1 MSVVTGVSS
10 RQLVDRAAALVPMLR
25 QQAPKAEQA
34 RRVAAETFDA
44 LSEAG
49 VFKMTAPA
57 RYGGFEADFQ
67 TQCDVL
73 AEIARGCPS
82 TSWVATILSA
92 MSWLV
97 GVFPDDA
104 QDEIFADGD
113 PRISG
118 VFSPTGTAM
127 PANGGFIVSGRWGFN
142 TGGHGSRWT
151 VLNAIVPGE
160 NGAGMPTCVLV
171 PSRDLRRL
179 DDWNASGMAATGSD
193 TITATELFVPAHRTM
208 PLPQMLEGNYPPRHN
223 AANPYFNYPL
233 APVLNVN
240 AGGTPIGAA
249 RGALEAFH
257 ERLPGRGITYTNY
270 TNKSEAAVTHL
281 QVADATLKLDSAEA
295 HVRLACALLDS
306 GERTGPAAARMTI
319 MERVKSRAHI
329 SYATGLSREVV
340 DTLFYASGAS
350 AIQSNVPIQRFQR
363 DIQALANHAIMHP
376 QTAIE
381 LYGRVLCGL
390 APNTVLF

>member
-1 MSVVTGVSS
+1 MSTIGAAAVTA
-10 RQLVDRAAALVPMLR
+10 RQVVDRAAALVPMLR
-25 QQAPKAEQA
+25 ANAVEAERA
-34 RRVAAETFDA
+34 RRVAPETFDA

-49 VFKMTAPA
+49 VFRLTAPA
-57 RYGGFEADFQ
+57 RYGGYEADFQ

-92 MSWLV
+92 MPWLA
-97 GVFPDDA
+97 GVFPDEA
-104 QDEIFADGD
+104 QDEIFADRD

-118 VFSPTGTAM
+118 VFSPTGTAVRK
-127 PANGGFIVSGRWGFN
+127 NGGLVINGRWGFN
-142 TGGHGSRWT
+142 TGGHGSKWT
-151 VLNAIVPGE
+151 IINAVVETDGVP
-160 NGAGMPTCVLV
+160 MPTCAIA
-171 PSRDLRRL
+171 PTRELRRL
-179 DDWNASGMAATGSD
+179 DDWYASGMAATGSE
-193 TITATELFVPAHRTM
+193 TIVADNLFVPAHRTM
-208 PLPQMLEGNYPPRHN
+208 PLPQMLEARYPARHN

-233 APVLNVN
+233 APVLTVN

-270 TNKSEAAVTHL
+270 TNKAEAAVTHL
-281 QVADATLKLDSAEA
+281 QVGEATLKLESADA
-295 HVRLACALLDS
+295 HVRRACALLDDH
-306 GERTGPAAARMTI
+306 AVMTT
-319 MERVKSRAHI
+319 EARVKSRAHI
-329 SYATGLSREVV
+329 SYATGLAREVV

-350 AIQSNVPIQRFQR
+350 AIQSTVPIQRFQR
-363 DIQALANHAIMHP
+363 DMQALANHAIMHP

-390 APNTVLF
+390 PPNTVLY

>member
-1 MSVVTGVSS
+1 MAVTGNVTPQ
-10 RQLVDRAAALVPMLR
+10 QLIARTAALVPMLR
-25 QQAPKAEQA
+25 DKAESAEQA
-34 RRVAAETFDA
+34 RRVAPETFDA

-57 RYGGFEADFQ
+57 RYGGYEADFQ

-97 GVFPDDA
+97 GVFPDEA
-104 QDEIFADGD
+104 QAEIFGDGD

-118 VFSPTGTAM
+118 VFSPTGTAE
-127 PANGGFIVSGRWGFN
+127 PKPGGLVVNGRWGYN
-142 TGGHGSRWT
+142 TGGHGTSWT
-151 VLNAIVPGE
+151 VLNAVVPTDDGV
-160 NGAGMPTCVLV
+160 GMPTCVIA
-171 PSRDLRRL
+171 PSRELRRL
-179 DDWNASGMAATGSD
+179 DDWRASGMAATGSN
-193 TITATELFVPAHRTM
+193 TIVAEHLFIPVHRTI
-208 PLPQMLEGNYPPRHN
+208 PLPHMLEAVYPPRHN
-223 AANPYFNYPL
+223 ADNPYFKYPL
-233 APVLNVN
+233 APVLTVN
-240 AGGTPIGAA
+240 AGGTPLGAA
-249 RGALEAFH
+249 RGALEAFY

-270 TNKSEAAVTHL
+270 ANKAEAAVTHL
-281 QVADATLKLDSAEA
+281 QVAEATLKMDSADA
-295 HVRLACALLDS
+295 HVRQACALLDKGIGTKMS
-306 GERTGPAAARMTI
+306 VL
-319 MERVKSRAHI
+319 ERVKSRAHI
-329 SYATGLSREVV
+329 SYATGLAREVV

-376 QTAIE
+376 QTTIE

-390 APNTVLF
+390 GPNTLLY